1 MLKPSFFALVFS
13 GLSIG
18 IALIL
23 FSINYEKINVETIIR
38 IVLLFSIAIGIHGL
52 LHFVYELHYGFNP
65 LRKIAQI

>member
-1 MLKPSFFALVFS
+1 MFIKPSFFALVFS

-23 FSINYEKINVETIIR
+23 FALSYEKISSETIIR
-38 IVLLFSIAIGIHGL
+38 IILLFSIAVGIHGL

-65 LRKIAQI
+65 LTKIA

>member
-1 MLKPSFFALVFS
+1 MFIKPSFFALVFS

-23 FSINYEKINVETIIR
+23 FAMNYEKINPQTIIR
-38 IVLLFSIAIGIHGL
+38 IILLFSIAIGIHGL

-65 LRKIAQI
+65 LTKIA

>member
-1 MLKPSFFALVFS
+1 MFIKPSFFALVFS

-23 FSINYEKINVETIIR
+23 FAMNYEKITPETIIR

-65 LRKIAQI
+65 LTKIA